1 MSVMLCTAESQKTH
15 GSAARDR
22 ITLPYPKFQKLD
34 PIPWRPWVMEGV
46 QYKLLSVNSR
56 TGGFTCMLKVLP
68 GVEAPIHHH
77 LGAIE
82 VMVMEG
88 DICYEDADI
97 GRPGDYMFEPAGD
110 IHQPRT
116 KSGCV
121 LFCVFDGPIAGLAPD
136 GSIAG
141 IVDYKVMLEM
151 AERDG
156 VAAGVH
162 R

>member
-1 MSVMLCTAESQKTH
+1 MSTLLGDAAVQDDNA
-15 GSAARDR
+15 AARAK
-22 ITLPYPKFQKLD
+22 ITLPYPRFQRLG
-34 PIPWRPWVMEGV
+34 PIPWKPWVMDGV
-46 QYKLLSVNSR
+46 AYKLLSVNSR
-56 TGGFTCMLKVLP
+56 NGGFTCLLKVLP

-82 VMVMEG
+82 VLVMEG
-88 DICYEDADI
+88 DICYDASDI
-97 GRPGDYMFEPAGD
+97 GGPGDYIFEPAGD

-116 KSGCV
+116 ENGCV
-121 LFCVFDGPIAGLAPD
+121 LFCVFDGPIAGLAGD

-141 IVDYKVMLEM
+141 IVDYKLMLEM

-156 VAAGVH
+156 VAAHVH